1 MDGSRPKRKSSSGV
15 AEAVRRLQKKSRTR
29 NLQVEAEQSTV
40 ACAVCNKTNAVTV
53 NCSICEL
60 PLHRLCSNDVLG
72 ALSLNEDGAQI
83 EDLGNRSFCSRKC
96 YDTYHLVSPRNSDS
110 GRDRTAQRELL
121 WIDQMEEEKT
131 EEQLP
136 VQLPSFQFSSE
147 SEVEEDTS
155 CLVMSPSA
163 SADDTLS
170 PSELSDEWIMKE
182 MVCFT
187 PTEEDWMDNKLYKTV
202 GSTLL
207 QGKVTQI
214 KLTKKNDPTTKQYLV
229 RCQLHYTF

>member
-1 MDGSRPKRKSSSGV
+1 MDRSRPKRKSSSGV
-15 AEAVRRLQKKSRTR
+15 AEAVRRLQKKPRTR
-29 NLQVEAEQSTV
+29 IVQVEAEQSRV

-53 NCSICEL
+53 NCSMCEL

-72 ALSLNEDGAQI
+72 SLNLNEDGAQI

-96 YDTYHLVSPRNSDS
+96 YETYHLVSPRSS
-110 GRDRTAQRELL
+110 ETARDRAAQRELL
-121 WIDQMEEEKT
+121 WMDQVEEEKT
-131 EEQLP
+131 DESLS
-136 VQLPSFQFSSE
+136 VQLSSFQFSSE
-147 SEVEEDTS
+147 SEVEQDTS
-155 CLVMSPSA
+155 TLVLSPCA
-163 SADDTLS
+163 SAEYDTLS
-170 PSELSDEWIMKE
+170 PPVVSDELIMKE

-187 PTEEDWMDNKLYKTV
+187 PTEEDWMDKKLYKTV

-229 RCQLHYTF
+229 CC